1 MNDQAITTEQPDGTT
16 LASRDIGT
24 TFIELLVSIVLL
36 GTIVIAVLV
45 SLQVSTTASVVDSN
59 QARANAYLHD
69 ASDAVYEA
77 QRVSCTSGAA
87 AVASAYQTA
96 VTPVPPPEG
105 WAGITV
111 QVTNVQFLTS
121 PDPNSNVFTWGSDCR
136 EGVTPVGDYTD
147 FPLLSQ
153 KVTLEVTS
161 PNGNLTKVLETVK
174 ADG

>member
-1 MNDQAITTEQPDGTT
+1 MNNEATTTERPDGVT
-16 LASRDIGT
+16 SSQRDDGS

-36 GTIVIAVLV
+36 GTIVISVLV

-59 QARANAYLHD
+59 QARANAFLHD

-77 QRVSCTSGAA
+77 PRVPCTAGAA
-87 AVASAYQTA
+87 AVAAAYQVA
-96 VTPVPPPEG
+96 VTPVAPPEG
-105 WAGITV
+105 WTGITV

-161 PNGNLTKVLETVK
+161 PNGSLTKVLETVK
-174 ADG
+174 AEG